1 MGLST
6 ILYDVA
12 CEEGGTMHAS
22 TRRDL
27 KLGTVAIIAIAATS
41 FTGQLATYPNLVP
54 WYAGLSK
61 PSFNPPDWVFA
72 PTWTSLYA
80 LTGFALWRV
89 LRQPASIQR
98 GKVLTLIACMLI
110 LNAAW
115 SWMFFAANS
124 PLLGLINIGPQL
136 AVIFATIA
144 ACWRLDRLAALCLLP
159 LLGWVAFAAVLNFSI
174 WSLNG

>member
-1 MGLST
+1 MGIGT
-6 ILYDVA
+6 IPYAVA
-12 CEEGGTMHAS
+12 CEEGRTMHAS

-27 KLGTVAIIAIAATS
+27 RFGAVAIIAVAATS
-41 FTGQLATYPNLVP
+41 IAGQLATYPNLVP

-72 PTWTSLYA
+72 PVWTSLYA
-80 LTGFALWRV
+80 LTGFAFWRV
-89 LRQPASIQR
+89 LRQPASLQR
-98 GKVLTLIACMLI
+98 RIVLTLFACMLI
-110 LNAAW
+110 LNAVW

-144 ACWRLDRLAALCLLP
+144 ASRHLDRVASLCLLP